1 MFSYDS
7 GLEEQESTDL
17 QSPLEQQLCASA
29 ATDAERHA
37 PDATD
42 AEEHAP
48 GVRRRKRSR
57 SVLFGKHSFFELS
70 NEDALCREGVV
81 RVSRD
86 VS

>member
-7 GLEEQESTDL
+7 SLEEQESMDL

-29 ATDAERHA
+29 ATDAEKHA
-37 PDATD
+37 PDAT
-42 AEEHAP
+42 EEHAP

-57 SVLFGKHSFFELS
+57 SVLFGRHSFFELPS
-70 NEDALCREGVV
+70 EDALCREDVV